1 MYVLAFAL
9 ERHPSVLYGATALAS
24 AAVGLMLARAQG
36 GAPLPLIAFAGLAF
50 LVLLVSVPPP
60 TLFVGWFFA
69 APLLAESTAASPL
82 GHALMLGLYAFPALL
97 LACLTVTHL
106 RRNVSLTLTDFL
118 PAAYAAYVLVS
129 LSVASQLIEPTLAR
143 TLLIVFLNYLLGPCL
158 YYFLIVGPGR
168 VVETSKLLLL
178 LMVGACIQGVLAM
191 VEAVTHWN
199 LWGSYHWDKISGT
212 RAVSTFANP
221 VVLGVY
227 LGIGIVIAV
236 AILTWHTHATRPL
249 RRTAL
254 LTVVVCPPG
263 LLVTLT
269 RAPIAATAVAVVAL
283 LILGRKRV
291 TGFAIIAAA
300 LVALVAAWPRLE
312 GSSLYQNRVSDVQTV
327 LEREALQQKSF
338 ELAKQKPVL
347 GWGFGSFE
355 RASATVETPHIEG
368 LRGDAALSVSHNT
381 FLTVLV
387 ELGGFGLLLLLAPFV
402 VIVTKA
408 LARAPSSPTD
418 RWIVAAAS
426 GSLVVVMLAGLASD
440 YHYFSFVPA
449 LSFVM
454 LAILRRMTGE
464 WSPHANLTRPAQ
476 IAP

>member
-1 MYVLAFAL
+1 M
-9 ERHPSVLYGATALAS
+9 AS
-24 AAVGLMLARAQG
+24 AAVGLMLVRAQG
-36 GAPLPLIAFAGLAF
+36 GAPLPMIALGGLALMML

-60 TLFVGWFFA
+60 TLFIGWFFA
-69 APLLAESTAASPL
+69 APLLAESTAASSL
-82 GHALMLGLYAFPALL
+82 GHALMLVLYAFPALV
-97 LACLTVTHL
+97 LACLTGTHL

-129 LSVASQLIEPTLAR
+129 VAVAPLIELTLAR

-158 YYFLIVGPGR
+158 YYFLVVGPGR
-168 VVETSKLLLL
+168 VVETSTVLLV

-191 VEAVTHWN
+191 VESVTHWN
-199 LWGSYHWDKISGT
+199 LWGSYHWDKLSGW

-221 VVLGVY
+221 VILGVY

-236 AILTWHTHATRPL
+236 AILMWHTNATRPL
-249 RRTAL
+249 RRAAV

-283 LILGRKRV
+283 LTLGRKRV
-291 TGFAIIAAA
+291 AGFALIAAT
-300 LVALVAAWPRLE
+300 LVALMAAWPHLE
-312 GSSLYQNRVSDVQTV
+312 RSSLYQNRVSDSQTV
-327 LEREALQQKSF
+327 LEREALQTMSF

-355 RASATVETPHIEG
+355 RAAATVRPPYIAG
-368 LRGDAALSVSHNT
+368 LLIDNNNLSVSHNT

-387 ELGGFGLLLLLAPFV
+387 ELGVLGLLLLLVPFI

-408 LARAPSSPTD
+408 LAHSLSSPTD
-418 RWIVAAAS
+418 RWIVGAAS
-426 GSLVVVMLAGLASD
+426 GSLVIVMLTGFAND

-454 LAILRRMTGE
+454 LAMLRRLIDE
-464 WSPHANLTRPAQ
+464 WSPQADITRPAT